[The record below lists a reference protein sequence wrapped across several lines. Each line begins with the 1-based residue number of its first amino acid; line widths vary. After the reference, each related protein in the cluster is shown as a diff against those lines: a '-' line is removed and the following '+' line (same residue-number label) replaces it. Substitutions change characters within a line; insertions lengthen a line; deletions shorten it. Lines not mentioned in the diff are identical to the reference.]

1 MNQRYGVLVL
11 AGALVWPLAWVA
23 PESRAASPDPKEL
36 AVPPEVLSKARLLIQ
51 QLGSDSYREREQAQ
65 AELAKMG
72 RLARP
77 ALLEAID
84 QHPSAEV
91 RFRASLLLPQASAE
105 DLKARLE
112 AFLADTEAKYEH
124 ALPGLSRF
132 RKLVGT
138 DVKARNLFAEF
149 VKSAA
154 NLELLSVLEQGEA
167 AAGRAIAE
175 RRYFLFAQMQG
186 QRILPSGQIIHE
198 PRQITFA
205 DIACLLF
212 AESLVPSK
220 YIPATP
226 VFGHVGGSMF
236 LQQPASHA
244 VLNNPSALHHDAYR
258 RLVGAWLSTRDD
270 PNEWNNLVH
279 LLGPGGMLRNFPHA
293 LTLLRRIASSE
304 NSFGWSKAQA
314 LIHLVQRNGRAEIPT
329 LLALFQDDTTIT
341 QVWFGNPNL
350 PNQPPIQHE
359 LRMRDFALASLLY
372 LTNQKL
378 TDYGFR
384 FPPGQV
390 APANHLSYGNYA
402 FDSEQARQAAFV
414 KFGFW
419 MLKNGIPQANNPS
432 DPSGSGGGPT
442 PPPPDKSPDVKV
454 PPGINVPPAIQIKP
468 QR

>member
-1 MNQRYGVLVL
+1 MNWRYGALVL
-11 AGALVWPLAWVA
+11 AGALALNLAGIGGLG
-23 PESRAASPDPKEL
+23 RAASPDPKDL

-77 ALLEAID
+77 ALLEAMD
-84 QHPSAEV
+84 QHPNPEV
-91 RFRASLLLPQASAE
+91 RFRASLLLPRASAE

-112 AFLADTEAKYEH
+112 AFLADTEARYEH

-149 VKSAA
+149 VKSPS
-154 NLELLSVLEQGEA
+154 NLELLTTLEQGDA
-167 AAGRAIAE
+167 AAGRAVAD
-175 RRYFLFAQMQG
+175 RRYLLFAQMQG
-186 QRILPSGQIIHE
+186 QRILPNGQIIHE
-198 PRQITFA
+198 PRQVSFA

-212 AESLVPSK
+212 VEALVPSK
-220 YIPATP
+220 YIPSTP

-244 VLNNPSALHHDAYR
+244 VLNNPSAAHHEAYR
-258 RLVGAWLSTRDD
+258 RLVGAWLASRDD

-279 LLGPGGMLRNFPHA
+279 MLGPGGVLQNFPQA
-293 LTLLRRIASSE
+293 QVLLRRIA
-304 NSFGWSKAQA
+304 NSDTVPGWSKAQA
-314 LIHLVQRNGRAEIPT
+314 LIHLVRRNGRAEIPT

-341 QVWFGNPNL
+341 QVWFGNPGL

-359 LRMRDFALASLLY
+359 LRLRDFALACMLY
-372 LTNQKL
+372 LTNQRL
-378 TDYGFR
+378 ADYGFR
-384 FPPGQV
+384 FPPGQ
-390 APANHLSYGNYA
+390 ALPANQLSYGNYA

-419 MLKNGIPQANNPS
+419 LLKNGMPEANTPPTP
-432 DPSGSGGGPT
+432 PSGSGRET
-442 PPPPDKSPDVKV
+442 PPAPSVPPRIKV
-454 PPGINVPPAIQIKP
+454 PPGGINPPPVIKP
-468 QR
+468 ER

>member
-1 MNQRYGVLVL
+1 MNLRYGIIVM
-11 AGALVWPLAWVA
+11 GWALVWHLAWVA
-23 PESRAASPDPKEL
+23 GQSHAASPDPKDL
-36 AVPPEVLSKARLLIQ
+36 VVPPEVLSKARVLIQ

-84 QHPSAEV
+84 QHPNAEV

-149 VKSAA
+149 VKSAT
-154 NLELLSVLEQGEA
+154 NLELLNALEQGDIV
-167 AAGRAIAE
+167 AGRAIAD

-186 QRILPSGQIIHE
+186 QRILPNGQIIHE
-198 PRQITFA
+198 PRQISFA
-205 DIACLLF
+205 DIACLLY
-212 AESLVPSK
+212 AETLVPSK

-226 VFGHVGGSMF
+226 MFGHVGGSMF

-279 LLGPGGMLRNFPHA
+279 LLGPGSMLQNFPQA
-293 LTLLRRIASSE
+293 LTLLRRIATSDQSL
-304 NSFGWSKAQA
+304 GWSKAQA
-314 LIHLVQRNGRAEIPT
+314 LIHLVRRNRQAEIPT
-329 LLALFQDDTTIT
+329 LLALCYDDTTIT

-350 PNQPPIQHE
+350 PNQPPVQYE
-359 LRMRDFALASLLY
+359 FRLRDFALASLLY

-384 FPPGQV
+384 FPPGQT

-402 FDSEQARQAAFV
+402 FVSEEARQAAFV

-419 MLKNGIPQANNPS
+419 MLKNGIPEGNSPPNP
-432 DPSGSGGGPT
+432 PGSGEGSKSPPGTPPVFKI
-442 PPPPDKSPDVKV
+442 PPPPA
-454 PPGINVPPAIQIKP
+454 INVPPAIKP
-468 QR
+468 ER